1 MRTAILL
8 SIAAWLAPAFG
19 QANKGYYRNPA
30 LSGSTVVFVAEGDLW
45 QVPLQGGVARR
56 LTSHPALEANPR
68 FSPDG
73 KTLAFNAN
81 YEGVNEI
88 YTMPAE
94 GGLPQRRSS
103 AAVSPSAGRPTAE

>member
-8 SIAAWLAPAFG
+8 SIAAAWLTPAFG

-30 LSGSTVVFVAEGDLW
+30 LSGSTVIFVAEGDLW

-81 YEGVNEI
+81 YEGVN
-88 YTMPAE
+88 
-94 GGLPQRRSS
+94 
-103 AAVSPSAGRPTAE
+103 